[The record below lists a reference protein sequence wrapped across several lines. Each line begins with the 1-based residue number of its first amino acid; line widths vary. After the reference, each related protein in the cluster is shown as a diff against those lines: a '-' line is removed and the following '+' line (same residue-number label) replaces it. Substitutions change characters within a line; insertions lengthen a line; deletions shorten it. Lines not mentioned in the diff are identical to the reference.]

1 MLLCHG
7 HWHGAP
13 AFSKLWC
20 SYWMPA
26 RVPLAA
32 QMQPGSRW
40 ALLETETR
48 TRMQPGNLKIR
59 TFVMEWWIPTQ
70 RRFATLGWVKFLV
83 CKWARGRFQP
93 YAIQNLFWAAGLNRL
108 NLCKIFL
115 LFLLK
120 YKSGTLVTPKFI
132 YDFMNHINS
141 YMRWSYKFIG
151 YMNSHMKS
159 YIWIHNI
166 WILMIISYEF
176 IVYMNS
182 YMKWSHEWIHV
193 YEFIYIIYI
202 IFWICIWIHKCM
214 NS

>member
-1 MLLCHG
+1 MAWNAVPKPALLLMLLCHG

-93 YAIQNLFWAAGLNRL
+93 CAIQNLFWAAGLNRL

-132 YDFMNHINS
+132 YEFMNHINS
-141 YMRWSYKFIG
+141 YMR
-151 YMNSHMKS
+151 
-159 YIWIHNI
+159 
-166 WILMIISYEF
+166 
-176 IVYMNS
+176 
-182 YMKWSHEWIHV
+182 
-193 YEFIYIIYI
+193 
-202 IFWICIWIHKCM
+202 
-214 NS
+214 